1 VDPDVTTSDHN
12 EKHTKFG
19 KPKRSD
25 NKETFGLRVR
35 QRHPVSTLGWVGG
48 RAAFIGRARVRR
60 SIPATSAKLDEN
72 AEKMP
77 NMIASAKPKS
87 RAHDKADRGGLFLRG
102 VSCRLS

>member
-1 VDPDVTTSDHN
+1 MIIFDHN
-12 EKHTKFG
+12 EKYTKFG
-19 KPKRSD
+19 KSKRSD

-35 QRHPVSTLGWVGG
+35 QRHLVSPRGWAGG

-77 NMIASAKPKS
+77 NMNDGLRLVM
-87 RAHDKADRGGLFLRG
+87 RAPLGIESPMVHRW
-102 VSCRLS
+102 